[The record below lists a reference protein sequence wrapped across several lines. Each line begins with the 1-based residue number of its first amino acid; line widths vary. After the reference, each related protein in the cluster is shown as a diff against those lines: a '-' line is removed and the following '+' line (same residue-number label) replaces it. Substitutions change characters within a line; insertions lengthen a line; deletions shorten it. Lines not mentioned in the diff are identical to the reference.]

1 MTERV
6 LVTGADGFVGP
17 YVCRK
22 LIASGYIPCA
32 GVRNLERWPQLQ
44 QTVPGLG
51 DYSVLGDL
59 SENQDLRAH
68 LASVSVVVHLAAR
81 APAAVG
87 SAVERS
93 QEYRRVN
100 VGGTRSI
107 AVAAASTGVRRLIF
121 VSTAKV
127 HGESTNEQPFSEDSP
142 GNPRDP
148 YATSKWEAE
157 ETLREIE
164 AKAGLEVVIVRPPQV
179 YGPGVR
185 GNFLRLMKL
194 VDRAWPLPLP
204 KKSNCRSLIGAENLA
219 DFLVHCISQSKAAGQ
234 SFLVKDAEDISTR
247 KLIMRLARM
256 IGRPARFL
264 PVPEPLIRLAA
275 KLTFKV
281 EEAGRVL
288 DSLVIDS
295 SRAQQ
300 RLDWLPPVALD
311 DGLIATAHWYKKAKL
326 QGQTKTF

>member
-22 LIASGYIPCA
+22 LIACGYIPRA
-32 GVRNLERWPQLQ
+32 GVRSLERWPQLQ
-44 QTVPGLG
+44 REVPGLG

-59 SENQDLRAH
+59 SENQSLRAH
-68 LASVSVVVHLAAR
+68 LESVAAVVHLAAR
-81 APAAVG
+81 APAAAD

-93 QEYRRVN
+93 REYRRVN
-100 VGGTRSI
+100 VGGTKSI
-107 AVAAASTGVRRLIF
+107 ALAAASAGVRRLIF
-121 VSTAKV
+121 VSTVKV

-148 YATSKWEAE
+148 YAASKWEAE
-157 ETLREIE
+157 EALLDLA
-164 AKAGLEVVIVRPPQV
+164 AKTGIEVVIVRPPQV

-194 VDRAWPLPLP
+194 VDRALPLPLP
-204 KKSNCRSLIGAENLA
+204 RKRNCRSLLGAENLA
-219 DFLVHCISQSKAAGQ
+219 DFLVHCIHHRKAAGQ

-247 KLIMRLARM
+247 ELIMRLAQLLD
-256 IGRPARFL
+256 RPLRL
-264 PVPEPLIRLAA
+264 VPVPEPLIRLAA

-300 RLDWLPPVALD
+300 WLDWLPPLALD
-311 DGLIATAHWYKKAKL
+311 DGLTATAHWYKEVKL
-326 QGQTKTF
+326 QGQAKAF